1 MNKNNELINQILTDL
16 NKDENINVSDMNV
29 SELQSNNVNS
39 ENIINNQ
46 PSQPT
51 DFNQQKDNIVDHNI
65 PNISNKDVIQE
76 IPNQINNNNSES
88 NYNKY
93 IYNIK
98 DIILFVVIFFIV
110 SLPQLNSIII
120 EFIPEDINIYILLL
134 IKAILGSIIFCIIN
148 YFILQNLQ

>member
-1 MNKNNELINQILTDL
+1 MNKNNELISQILTDL